1 MLLILSRE
9 VVERESIKRSLP
21 LDGGAGLCVL
31 GREQILKLLS
41 LCTSTSDLGSQEFSS
56 LGTLS
61 SVLLS
66 KAFQLNPPYLFS
78 PPSHSH
84 TEEQVLVCSRYSR
97 VTALTFLAQVD
108 DLQQ

>member
-1 MLLILSRE
+1 MGQTGMLLILSRE

-66 KAFQLNPPYLFS
+66 KAFQLNPPYVF
-78 PPSHSH
+78 PPHH
-84 TEEQVLVCSRYSR
+84 TPILKSRCWF
-97 VTALTFLAQVD
+97 VPGTAE
-108 DLQQ
+108 